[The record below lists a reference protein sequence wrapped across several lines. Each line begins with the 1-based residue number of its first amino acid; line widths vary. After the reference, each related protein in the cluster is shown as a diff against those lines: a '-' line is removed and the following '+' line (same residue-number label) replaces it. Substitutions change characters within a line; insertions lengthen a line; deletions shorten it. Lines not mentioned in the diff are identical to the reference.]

1 MVNHWWKINCQQ
13 EIGSR
18 RKISNCSTQERNNS
32 TKDVGINFFEEIGE
46 SKKIN
51 LINKY
56 RILKK
61 RVVTGVKIEYPETGN
76 STNKGGY

>member
-1 MVNHWWKINCQQ
+1 M
-13 EIGSR
+13 
-18 RKISNCSTQERNNS
+18 
-32 TKDVGINFFEEIGE
+32 KDVGINFFEEIGE